1 MNFGNIVI
9 MMNKLAQSQETLR
22 SGEQWILD
30 EKGTKILAKGTPV
43 IIFGEPNFKTKP
55 WKELLKSSKAND
67 YSETQLNNEIKP
79 FLEEILTQQKI
90 RAEYLQHK
98 KDSITN

>member
-43 IIFGEPNFKTKP
+43 IIFGEPDFNSKP

-67 YSETQLNNEIKP
+67 YSEAQINNEIKP
-79 FLEEILTQQKI
+79 FLEEIMKQQDI
-90 RAEYLQHK
+90 RKEYLQSK
-98 KDSITN
+98 RDSL